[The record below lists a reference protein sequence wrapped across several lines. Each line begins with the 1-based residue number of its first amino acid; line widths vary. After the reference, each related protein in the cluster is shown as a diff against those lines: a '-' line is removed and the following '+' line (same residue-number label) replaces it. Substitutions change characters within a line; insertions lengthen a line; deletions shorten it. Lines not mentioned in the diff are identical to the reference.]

1 VRKPSD
7 MLKEGDSVEA
17 VVLAVD
23 TAGKR
28 ISLGLKQALG
38 DPWTDMA
45 KKFVVGS
52 QVEGPVTRLTKF
64 GAFVELAEGIEG
76 LVHVSEIVA
85 DRRIN
90 HPQDV
95 LHVGERVKAQVV
107 AVDAEKRQI
116 KLSMKQLVPTGLG
129 EYLEEHKVGDT
140 VSGRVM
146 EQGAGL
152 IVVEL
157 GEGIRATCVVEA
169 AAVEQ
174 SAASSGGVDLS
185 QLTSMLSAQW
195 KGAGVAAKKKPEAV
209 AVGQV
214 RSFQIVTL
222 DAEAQ
227 SIGLKLV

>member
-1 VRKPSD
+1 
-7 MLKEGDSVEA
+7 MGGSVGLGGW
-17 VVLAVD
+17 VVGS
-23 TAGKR
+23 TSTGKR
-28 ISLGLKQALG
+28 IWVEMGMER
-38 DPWTDMA
+38 DMA
-45 KKFVVGS
+45 ARMSPASASGIAVV
-52 QVEGPVTRLTKF
+52 
-64 GAFVELAEGIEG
+64 
-76 LVHVSEIVA
+76 
-85 DRRIN
+85 
-90 HPQDV
+90 
-95 LHVGERVKAQVV
+95 RV
-107 AVDAEKRQI
+107 R
-116 KLSMKQLVPTGLG
+116 P
-129 EYLEEHKVGDT
+129 
-140 VSGRVM
+140 
-146 EQGAGL
+146 GAGL